1 MDLCRNWNEWSQ
13 KLRRRCL
20 EVLLGGVSVYS
31 VSITL
36 LKFSETT
43 SNQRH
48 VGMINPLRALW
59 AASSHQFLQVREI
72 RAAGPWDHCYD
83 TRKHPGLWPTRYVAG
98 RLWYPDYKM
107 TLPDVNIQIMIIIS
121 SRFIEWWY
129 KSIRYIIIT
138 DDVLMMCWFVI
149 KVGMFWWCSETIL
162 CYKLRLSVWPC

>member
-1 MDLCRNWNEWSQ
+1 MYAIQWVYHEDSWSGLDRSFACITDLVSCPCQSDGFVQELKRMIAET
-13 KLRRRCL
+13 KKEVPK
-20 EVLLGGVSVYS
+20 EVLLGEVSVYS
-31 VSITL
+31 VSIMW

-129 KSIRYIIIT
+129 KSIQKY
-138 DDVLMMCWFVI
+138 
-149 KVGMFWWCSETIL
+149 
-162 CYKLRLSVWPC
+162 